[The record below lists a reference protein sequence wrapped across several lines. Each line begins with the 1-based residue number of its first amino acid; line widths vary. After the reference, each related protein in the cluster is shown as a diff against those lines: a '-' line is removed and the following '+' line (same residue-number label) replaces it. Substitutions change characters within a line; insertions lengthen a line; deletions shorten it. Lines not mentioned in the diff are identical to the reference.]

1 MKKKKFDKYVKTYK
15 ALEKKADKKVKTT
28 EKDNLK
34 DKKNDVTIS
43 R

>member
-15 ALEKKADKKVKTT
+15 ALEKKADQKVKKT